1 MLPVK
6 TELTSASPPYRQT
19 GTKLDSILKSF
30 FLLMFLFS
38 IKAIDFQNYFLNIFS
53 GESYSLLKFQ
63 DLALTEAR
71 AAVDAIESTEL
82 VHG

>member
-1 MLPVK
+1 
-6 TELTSASPPYRQT
+6 
-19 GTKLDSILKSF
+19 
-30 FLLMFLFS
+30 MFLFS
-38 IKAIDFQNYFLNIFS
+38 IKTIDFQNYFLNIFS

-71 AAVDAIESTEL
+71 AAGDAIENAEL